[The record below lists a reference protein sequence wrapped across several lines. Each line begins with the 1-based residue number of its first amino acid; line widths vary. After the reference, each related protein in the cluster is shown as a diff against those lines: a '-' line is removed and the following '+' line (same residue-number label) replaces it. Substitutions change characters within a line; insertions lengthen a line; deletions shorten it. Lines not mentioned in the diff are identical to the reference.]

1 MRYHNKS
8 VFTLLLLLLPTLVV
22 MGKETSNSRQA
33 RKIFDHT
40 YQMVYGRQGSTLSY
54 SVNIIGLY
62 KAAGTIWMQ
71 GKKSRSEEKRYS
83 IWNDGKTY
91 YKVDKDKKKVEI
103 YRANNPE
110 RDKYSGMFNFD
121 ADNFV
126 YSVKA
131 AGNTFVVSLDAK
143 EGVKGIKH
151 IKAIIDKRTR
161 APLSLRLK
169 FGIIW
174 VTVKITHFKSGG
186 ISASTFAFPKHRY
199 HNYKVID
206 NR

>member
-1 MRYHNKS
+1 MVRGQS
-8 VFTLLLLLLPTLVV
+8 T
-22 MGKETSNSRQA
+22 ENSPCA
-33 RKIFDHT
+33 
-40 YQMVYGRQGSTLSY
+40 
-54 SVNIIGLY
+54 
-62 KAAGTIWMQ
+62 
-71 GKKSRSEEKRYS
+71 EKRYS

-103 YRANNPE
+103 YRANDPE
-110 RDKYSGMFNFD
+110 RDKYSGMFNFG

-131 AGNTFVVSLDAK
+131 VGNTFVVSLDAK

-151 IKAIIDKRTR
+151 IKAIIDKKTR

>member
-1 MRYHNKS
+1 MRFLNKS
-8 VFTLLLLLLPTLVV
+8 ILTLLLLLLPALAI
-22 MGKETSNSRQA
+22 MGKETANNRQA
-33 RKIFDHT
+33 RKIFDRT
-40 YQMVYGRQGSTLSY
+40 YQMVYGRQGCTLSY

-62 KAAGTIWMQ
+62 KTAGTIWMQ

-91 YKVDKDKKKVEI
+91 YKADKDKKEVHI
-103 YRANNPE
+103 YRANDPE

-121 ADNFV
+121 ADNYI

-131 AGNTFVVSLDAK
+131 ESNTFVVSLDAK
-143 EGVKGIKH
+143 DGVKGIKH
-151 IKAIIDKRTR
+151 IKAIIDKKTR

-174 VTVKITHFKSGG
+174 VTLKISHFKSGG
-186 ISASTFAFPKHRY
+186 ISASTFAFPKHRFS
-199 HNYKVID
+199 NFQMID

>member
-1 MRYHNKS
+1 MCIREQ
-8 VFTLLLLLLPTLVV
+8 V
-22 MGKETSNSRQA
+22 
-33 RKIFDHT
+33 
-40 YQMVYGRQGSTLSY
+40 
-54 SVNIIGLY
+54 
-62 KAAGTIWMQ
+62 
-71 GKKSRSEEKRYS
+71 
-83 IWNDGKTY
+83 
-91 YKVDKDKKKVEI
+91 KKKVEI
-103 YRANNPE
+103 YRANDPE

>member
-8 VFTLLLLLLPTLVV
+8 VFTLLLLLLPTLVL
-22 MGKETSNSRQA
+22 
-33 RKIFDHT
+33 I
-40 YQMVYGRQGSTLSY
+40 
-54 SVNIIGLY
+54 
-62 KAAGTIWMQ
+62 
-71 GKKSRSEEKRYS
+71 
-83 IWNDGKTY
+83 
-91 YKVDKDKKKVEI
+91 DKK
-103 YRANNPE
+103 
-110 RDKYSGMFNFD
+110 
-121 ADNFV
+121 
-126 YSVKA
+126 
-131 AGNTFVVSLDAK
+131 
-143 EGVKGIKH
+143 
-151 IKAIIDKRTR
+151 TR